1 MNIEKL
7 LTPERISFNL
17 VGRSKEEAIDE
28 LIQILYQDGVINSK
42 EDFKL
47 AVMKR
52 EKEFSTGIGYG
63 IGIPHGK
70 SNAVLEPSIALG
82 ISKEG
87 IEFDSMDGKPVNLV
101 FLIAV
106 PFKSDDVHLK
116 VLSYISRKLMHSQV
130 REKLIKA
137 QNYNDIVQAFK

>member
-1 MNIEKL
+1 M
-7 LTPERISFNL
+7 
-17 VGRSKEEAIDE
+17 
-28 LIQILYQDGVINSK
+28 IQILYQDGVINSK

-87 IEFDSMDGKPVNLV
+87 IEFDSMDGNQ
-101 FLIAV
+101 LI
-106 PFKSDDVHLK
+106 
-116 VLSYISRKLMHSQV
+116 
-130 REKLIKA
+130 
-137 QNYNDIVQAFK
+137 